1 MTIYGSVIL
10 LLRNPYDAMVA
21 ERHRSNTKR
30 ENGVKSH
37 NFTVGPEYFG
47 NSSSWNKS
55 IKRSMSKWIDRFI
68 KAIVESPPHIPKLV
82 VRYEDLKRDRV
93 KEVSRMLDFLHFPYS
108 HETLSQ
114 QLLEDYGSF
123 HRSQHA
129 EFEAFTASQEEYV
142 DKCVRDLLHRLS
154 AEDNGVTYGIEEYLR
169 HNTA

>member
-1 MTIYGSVIL
+1 MYCAKI
-10 LLRNPYDAMVA
+10 
-21 ERHRSNTKR
+21 
-30 ENGVKSH
+30 
-37 NFTVGPEYFG
+37 G
-47 NSSSWNKS
+47 NSSSWNNS

-142 DKCVRDLLHRLS
+142 DKCVRDLMHRLS